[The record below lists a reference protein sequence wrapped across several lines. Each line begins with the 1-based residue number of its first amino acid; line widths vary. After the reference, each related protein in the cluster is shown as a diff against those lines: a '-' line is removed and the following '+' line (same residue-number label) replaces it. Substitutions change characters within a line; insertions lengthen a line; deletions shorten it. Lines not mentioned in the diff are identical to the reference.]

1 MTDAPTRPVE
11 TLSLAGARAAVDGA
25 VAEAGRL
32 GVAVCVSVADAA
44 GHQVAFVRMDAAPL
58 MSAGIATNK
67 AYTVCAFNG
76 LPTHE
81 WFGLIENEP
90 ALLHGIV
97 HTDRLVVFGGGVP
110 VLLRGRLVGA
120 VGVSGGSAEQDRA
133 IAEAGALA
141 AVEPSAG

>member
-1 MTDAPTRPVE
+1 MATRPLESV
-11 TLSLAGARAAVDGA
+11 TFAAARAAVDAA
-25 VAEAGRL
+25 VAKAAEL
-32 GVAVCVSVADAA
+32 GVAVCVSVADVA
-44 GHQVAFVRMDAAPL
+44 GHQLAFGRMDGAPI

-81 WFGLIENEP
+81 WFDLIKDEP

-110 VLLRGRLVGA
+110 VLVDGRLVGA
-120 VGVSGGSAEQDRA
+120 VGCSGGSAEQDRLC
-133 IAEAGALA
+133 AEAGAA
-141 AVEPSAG
+141 AAAAL